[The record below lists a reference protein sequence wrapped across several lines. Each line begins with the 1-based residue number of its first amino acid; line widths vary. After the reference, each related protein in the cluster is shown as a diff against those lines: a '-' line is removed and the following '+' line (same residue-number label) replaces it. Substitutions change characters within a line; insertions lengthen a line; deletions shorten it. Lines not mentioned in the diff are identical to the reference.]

1 MIYKPTPVFNNRNE
15 LTTIIG
21 NMFNE
26 SSSPAFFRIDKDNIG
41 SCYPIREHNAVPT
54 EFRPV
59 IPLQADP

>member
-41 SCYPIREHNAVPT
+41 SCYAIREHNAVPT
-54 EFRPV
+54 EFRTV